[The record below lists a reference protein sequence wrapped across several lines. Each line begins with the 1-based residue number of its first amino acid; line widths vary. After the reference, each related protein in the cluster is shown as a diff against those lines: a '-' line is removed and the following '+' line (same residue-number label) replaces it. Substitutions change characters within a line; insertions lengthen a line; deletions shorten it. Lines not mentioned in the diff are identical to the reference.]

1 MHRLSEHPEGGARG
15 GAGGRQVVGPGDR
28 IARIED
34 PPLLRGAGR
43 FAADMNAPGQL
54 HMRVVRSQVA
64 HGLLRSVD
72 AAEAL
77 AMPGV
82 VAVWTAADLEGIPP
96 IGFRLTRIPGL
107 EPYRQP
113 ILARD
118 VVRYVG
124 EPVAVVLADDPYRAE
139 DAAEAVLLDVE
150 EREPLL
156 RATDPP
162 GLFAEGLST
171 EAAQVRKEYGDLDAA
186 FAAAAHVIELELVV
200 GRQSGV
206 PLETRGALALWNAE
220 KNRLEMH
227 GAAKV
232 PHFNRAAIAAMLGL
246 EREQIHLFEGH
257 VGGGFGIRGE
267 LYPEDVLACLAAL
280 RLRRPVKWIEDRHEH
295 LLCANHSRDQVHHIR
310 AAVDA
315 RGVVLGVEDEFWLD
329 QGAYIRTHAATVPDL
344 TAAMLP
350 GPYRFPA
357 YRSIGHIRLTNKT
370 PAGTYRAPGRY
381 EGSFVRERLMDAVAA
396 RLGLDPATVRRA
408 NLIPREEIPFDRSID
423 ALGTPVVYDSA
434 DFAGLLDRLLAHVG
448 YTDLQRDLAA
458 RRAVGEMVGLGLG
471 FFVEKSGLGPF
482 DDVIVTLDA
491 SGGVEIVTGAASVG
505 QGIETA
511 MAQICAG
518 ILSVPPERIRVVHGQ
533 TNRIARGM
541 GAFASRVTVMT
552 GSATVMASEKLR
564 ARLLAAAAELLQ
576 TPAEE
581 LALRDGTV
589 TRAAGPGPS
598 LPLAEAAR
606 ACADA
611 SGTLTAAASFE
622 AEHMTYPY
630 GIHLAVARLD
640 PETCGVALERFV
652 VAYDIGRAVNPMLV
666 EGQIAGGAAQGIGGA
681 LLEEFTYD
689 PHGQP
694 LAATLADYL
703 MPTLAEIPPVEVLLA
718 EDAPSPLNPLG
729 VKGAGEGGITAAG
742 AAIASA
748 IDAALG
754 MPGAIRRLPISPQR
768 LHEAMRLREGE
779 GPWICS

>member
-1 MHRLSEHPEGGARG
+1 M
-15 GAGGRQVVGPGDR
+15 VGPGDR

-43 FAADMNAPGQL
+43 FAADMNVPGQL
-54 HMRVVRSQVA
+54 HMRVVRSQLA
-64 HGLLRSVD
+64 HGLLRGVE
-72 AAEAL
+72 ATEAL

-82 VAVWTAADLEGIPP
+82 VAVWTAADVAGIPP

-124 EPVAVVLADDPYRAE
+124 EPVAVVLADDSYRAE

-150 EREPLL
+150 ERAPRL

-162 GLFAEGLST
+162 GVFAEGLST
-171 EAAQVRKEYGDLDAA
+171 EAAQVRKEYGDLGAA
-186 FAAAAHVIELELVV
+186 FATAAHVIELDLAV

-206 PLETRGALALWNAE
+206 PLETRGALALWNVE
-220 KNRLEMH
+220 KDRLELH

-295 LLCANHSRDQVHHIR
+295 LLCANHSRDQVHRIR

-315 RGVVLGVEDEFWLD
+315 QGVVLGVEDDFWLD
-329 QGAYIRTHAATVPDL
+329 QGAYVRTHAATVPDL

-357 YRSIGHIRLTNKT
+357 YRSTGHIRLTNKT

-396 RLGLDPATVRRA
+396 RLGLDPVAVRRI
-408 NLIPREEIPFDRSID
+408 NLIPREAMPFDRSID

-434 DFAGLLDRLLAHVG
+434 DFAGLLDRLLAHVD
-448 YTDLQRDLAA
+448 YAALQRDLAA
-458 RRAVGEMVGLGLG
+458 RRAAGEMVGLGLG

-482 DDVIVTLDA
+482 DDVVVNLDV
-491 SGGVEIVTGAASVG
+491 SGSVEIVTGAASVG

-518 ILSVPPERIRVVHGQ
+518 ILSVLPERIRVVHGQ
-533 TNRIARGM
+533 TDRIARGM

-552 GSATVMASEKLR
+552 GSATALASEALR
-564 ARLLAAAAELLQ
+564 AKLLAGAAELLQ
-576 TPAEE
+576 TPMEE
-581 LALRDGTV
+581 LALCDEIIA
-589 TRAAGPGPS
+589 RADGPGPS
-598 LPLAEAAR
+598 LPLAEAVR

-611 SGTLTAAASFE
+611 SGTLSEAASFE
-622 AEHMTYPY
+622 ADHMTYPY

-640 PETCGVALERFV
+640 PETCGVTLERFV
-652 VAYDIGRAVNPMLV
+652 IAYDIGRAVNPMLV

-689 PHGQP
+689 SQGQP

-703 MPTLAEIPPVEVLLA
+703 MPTLAEIPAVEVMLT

-754 MPGAIRRLPISPQR
+754 VPGAIRRLPVSPQR
-768 LHEAMRLREGE
+768 LHEAIRSREGE
-779 GPWICS
+779 APWICS